1 MQYSDQKPRKRRYRK
16 NLNHKVNKYRKFIL
30 LLQSAAFEK
39 FQNFI
44 SHPKFHYLTV
54 FSQNQMVAL
63 ETYKRY

>member
-16 NLNHKVNKYRKFIL
+16 NLNHKVNKYRKCIL
-30 LLQSAAFEK
+30 WLQSAAFEK

-44 SHPKFHYLTV
+44 SSQILLPYC
-54 FSQNQMVAL
+54 QNQLVAL